1 VEKDAA
7 IYVRHIHRVVDGS
20 QAAEFVRA
28 VQLQLEAPAGLLR

>member
-1 VEKDAA
+1 MSCTVPFD
-7 IYVRHIHRVVDGS
+7 HRVVDGS